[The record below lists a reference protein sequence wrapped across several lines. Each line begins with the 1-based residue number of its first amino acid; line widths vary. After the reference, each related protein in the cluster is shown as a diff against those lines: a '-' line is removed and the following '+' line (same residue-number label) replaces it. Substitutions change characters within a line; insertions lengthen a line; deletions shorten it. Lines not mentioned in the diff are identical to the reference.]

1 MANRIINTKAL
12 YFNKYIQNSLGMI
25 PNYPGTLIQAPM
37 GYGKTTAVRNFLS
50 TIDADVI
57 WQSVY
62 DQGDTEFWAGFCQAI
77 SRIDAG
83 CGNQLKKIG
92 MPKESLMKR
101 EAMSLLEQLHL
112 QKRSFLVIDDYH
124 FVKTPEVDDF
134 LEVFVRNVP
143 AELHLIILSRTSV
156 FKNTSELQLKG
167 IINYIGIQALQFSP
181 SDIKEYY
188 AICGIKINEKELSE
202 IYSRTEGWV
211 SALYLLAR
219 EYELHGAFVLTK
231 SISELIYHA
240 VYEPLDEDVKA
251 FLMSVCHFD
260 QFSLQQAEY
269 MWNQN
274 AGQLLKLLMEHNAFI
289 ILDPD
294 SGGYCFHS
302 IFSSCLQERFRLLD
316 EKKMEDIWRKMGE
329 LYLKNKEY
337 LLSMKSFCK
346 AKDYNGFLTALEQ
359 DKGDSIFFEQKE
371 FIAEHYDKCP
381 VEVKREHPVA
391 ILVFMI
397 IMLVNFS
404 ELALFEAACRE
415 FLWCLENNPALD
427 PEEKNQLMG
436 EYELVLGIA
445 SFNDMFMMG
454 EHFAKAESLLRFPP
468 KSLTS
473 NNSWTFGSPSVLC
486 LYHREAGALK
496 HTIQYYQNTPNYSAS
511 TGGHG
516 RGASNLM
523 EAEWQYHL
531 GAFENAEILTFKAIN
546 EARSSDQNLDIVLCA
561 NFLLMRLALLKGNF
575 SQAQSLLL
583 QMREEIKEKQVY
595 TLIYTIE
602 LCDAYLHACLGQAD
616 NISDWLMEEEY
627 LKNMFPPS
635 IAFANIVLGKTLL
648 AQRKATKLLGLSG
661 EFLQQASVFPNLLAS
676 IYIEIYV
683 AAANCQLSRTD
694 AGVKALKRSIDMAAP
709 DCLILP
715 FVENADGLEP
725 LLHLV
730 IREEKYS
737 GFIKEVMSVGSLY
750 RAAVSKINLE
760 HFTRKPP
767 RLTAREKEVALLVME
782 GLNNKEIGSS
792 LYISP
797 NTVKRELK
805 SIFSKLGINSRV
817 LLKKEMF
824 L

>member
-1 MANRIINTKAL
+1 
-12 YFNKYIQNSLGMI
+12 
-25 PNYPGTLIQAPM
+25 M
-37 GYGKTTAVRNFLS
+37 GYGKTTAVRKFLS
-50 TIDADVI
+50 AIDTDVI

-77 SRIDAG
+77 SRIDRS
-83 CGNQLKKIG
+83 CGNHLKKIG

-101 EAMSLLEQLHL
+101 EAMSLLEQLQL
-112 QKRSFLVIDDYH
+112 REKTFLVIDDYH

-134 LEVFVRNVP
+134 LELFIRNIP

-156 FKNTSELQLKG
+156 FKNRSELQLKG
-167 IINYIGIQALQFSP
+167 ILNHIGIQALQFSP

-188 AICGIKINEKELSE
+188 ALCGIKISEAELSE
-202 IYSRTEGWV
+202 IYSRTEGWI

-219 EYELHGAFVLTK
+219 EYEQHGAFVLSK

-251 FLMSVCHFD
+251 FLMTVCHFD
-260 QFSLQQAEY
+260 QFSLKQAEY
-269 MWNQN
+269 MWHHS
-274 AGQLLKLLMEHNAFI
+274 AGRLLKRLMEHNAFI
-289 ILDPD
+289 TYD
-294 SGGYCFHS
+294 SESGCYTFHS
-302 IFSSCLQERFRLLD
+302 IFSSCLREQFRSLD
-316 EKKMEDIWRKMGE
+316 ENRKREIWHRMGE
-329 LYLKNKEY
+329 LYLRNKEY
-337 LLSMKSFCK
+337 LLSMKNFCK
-346 AKDYNGFLTALEQ
+346 AEDYDGFLTAVEL

-371 FIAEHYDKCP
+371 FFIKYYDKCP
-381 VEVKREHPVA
+381 PEVKREHLVA
-391 ILVFMI
+391 ILVFGI

-404 ELALFEAACRE
+404 ELELFEAACGE
-415 FLWCLENNPALD
+415 FLWCLENNPALGL
-427 PEEKNQLMG
+427 EEKSQLMG
-436 EYELVLGIA
+436 EYELMLGIA

-468 KSLTS
+468 KSLAS

-496 HTIQYYQNTPNYSAS
+496 DTIQYYQGTPNYSAS

-516 RGASNLM
+516 SGGSNLM
-523 EAEWQYHL
+523 EAEWHYHI
-531 GAFENAEILTFKAIN
+531 GAFENAEILTYKAIT
-546 EARSSDQNLDIVLCA
+546 EARASDQNLDIVLSA
-561 NFLLMRLALLKGNF
+561 NFLLMRLALLKGDF

-583 QMREEIKEKQVY
+583 QMREEIKKNQVY
-595 TLIYTIE
+595 TLVYTIE
-602 LCDAYLHACLGQAD
+602 LCDAYIHACLGQAD
-616 NISDWLMEEEY
+616 NISDWLIEEEY

-648 AQRKATKLLGLSG
+648 AQRKAAKLLGLSE
-661 EFLQQASVFPNLLAS
+661 EFLQQASIFPNLLAS
-676 IYIEIYV
+676 IYTEIYV

-694 AGVKALKRSIDMAAP
+694 AGIKALKRSIDMAEP
-709 DCLILP
+709 DGLIMP
-715 FVENADGLEP
+715 FVENADGLER
-725 LLHLV
+725 LFDLV
-730 IREEKYS
+730 SREEMYA
-737 GFIKEVMSVGSLY
+737 GFIKDVMKTAGQY
-750 RAAVSKINLE
+750 YAAISKISLE
-760 HFTRKPP
+760 HFTHKLP
-767 RLTAREKEVALLVME
+767 RLTAREKEVALLVID
-782 GLNNKEIGSS
+782 GLNNKEIGSA